1 MILGVLLLAAAAW
14 VVVTR
19 VRAPRNGA
27 VTQSSSAVLLRAL
40 ADSSSARDRDWIAAM
55 VAEHDA
61 IADPAGR
68 RRFARG
74 CLAALATTPRGGDTT
89 AWLIRVIV
97 GGAVAAA
104 VALAGFGL
112 WRYPGLRVGVAWLV
126 YLAIFAVAL
135 TACALAGYL
144 VARIGSPAGR
154 VSAVGMALP
163 ALLLSWYAAA
173 HNSATAVGAALAVV
187 LLPGAAGAVA
197 RRIDRTRVA
206 AVAAAALCA
215 VTTGLLSFIGYV
227 ATTYATHGGAIS
239 PSTWAEYLASGA
251 PDYPTWAV
259 SDNLGGACFLLVF
272 IPLVG
277 LAAGILTA
285 ALPPAQPIRTTA

>member
-1 MILGVLLLAAAAW
+1 MSLGVLLLAVAAW
-14 VVVTR
+14 VVVARTR
-19 VRAPRNGA
+19 ARGDGA
-27 VTQSSSAVLLRAL
+27 VTQSLSSMVLRAL
-40 ADSSSARDRDWIAAM
+40 AGGSSVRDRDWIAAM

-61 IADPAGR
+61 ITDPAGR

-74 CLAALATTPRGGDTT
+74 CLAALATTPRAADTT
-89 AWLIRVIV
+89 TWLVRL
-97 GGAVAAA
+97 GLASAVAGA

-112 WRYPGLRVGVAWLV
+112 WRYPGVRVGVAWLA
-126 YLAIFAVAL
+126 YLWIFAVAL
-135 TACALAGYL
+135 TACALAGYV
-144 VARIGSPAGR
+144 VARVGSPAAR
-154 VSAVGMALP
+154 VTAVGMALP
-163 ALLLSWYAAA
+163 ALPLSWYAAA

-187 LLPGAAGAVA
+187 LLPGVAAGLA
-197 RRIDRTRVA
+197 RRIDRTRAA

-227 ATTYATHGGAIS
+227 ATTYATHGGPSS

-259 SDNLGGACFLLVF
+259 SDNLGGACFLLIF

-277 LAAGILTA
+277 LAAGIVATA
-285 ALPPAQPIRTTA
+285 VRPGRPTRATA